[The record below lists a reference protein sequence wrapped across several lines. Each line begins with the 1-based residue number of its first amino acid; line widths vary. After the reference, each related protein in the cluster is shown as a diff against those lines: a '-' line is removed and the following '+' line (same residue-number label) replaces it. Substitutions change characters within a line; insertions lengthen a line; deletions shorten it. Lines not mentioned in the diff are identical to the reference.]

1 MNILGNLK
9 YAPGARKKVKRIGRG
24 VGSGHGKTAGK
35 GHKGQRSRSGDQ
47 IRPWFEGG
55 QMPLNRRIPKFGFK
69 SPFRVEFQVVNVS
82 TLAKLAEDGKL
93 ADGVVTPEV
102 LYKLGAVSKKLQPVK
117 ILGDGAITK
126 KLNVTANDFS
136 ESAAK
141 KIEEAGGSVKRIP
154 EFIKKDSIGD
164 TAKGEPRNGRLKH
177 KAKKINN

>member
-69 SPFRVEFQVVNVS
+69 SPFRVEYQIVNLS
-82 TLAKLAEDGKL
+82 TLGKLADDGKL
-93 ADGVVTPEV
+93 ADGMVTPEV
-102 LYKLGAVSKKLQPVK
+102 LYRLGAVSKKSQPVK
-117 ILGDGAITK
+117 ILGDGTVSK
-126 KLNVTANDFS
+126 KLDVSANAFS
-136 ESAAK
+136 DSASK
-141 KIEEAGGSVKRIP
+141 KIEAAGGSVKKIP
-154 EFIKKDSIGD
+154 EFAPKDSVG
-164 TAKGEPRNGRLKH
+164 TATKTVES
-177 KAKKINN
+177 

>member
-24 VGSGHGKTAGK
+24 VGSGHGKTATK

-69 SPFRVEFQVVNVS
+69 SPFRVEYQIVNVS
-82 TLAKLAEDGKL
+82 TLGKLAESGKL

-102 LYKLGAVSKKLQPVK
+102 LYKIGAVSKKSLPVK
-117 ILGDGAITK
+117 ILGDGTLSM
-126 KLNVTANDFS
+126 KLNVSANAFS
-136 ESAAK
+136 ASALE
-141 KIEEAGGSVKRIP
+141 KIRAAGGTVQRIP
-154 EFIKKDSIGD
+154 ATVGTKTLES
-164 TAKGEPRNGRLKH
+164 
-177 KAKKINN
+177 

>member
-9 YAPGARKKVKRIGRG
+9 YAPGARKKVKRLGRG

-82 TLAKLAEDGKL
+82 TLGKL
-93 ADGVVTPEV
+93 ADDGKLPNGVVTPEV
-102 LYKLGAVSKKLQPVK
+102 LYKLGAVSKKSVPVK
-117 ILGDGAITK
+117 ILGDGALTK
-126 KLNVTANDFS
+126 KLDVSANAFS
-136 ESAAK
+136 ESASK
-141 KIEEAGGSVKRIP
+141 KIESAGGSIRKIS
-154 EFIKKDSIGD
+154 EFPAEKQNES
-164 TAKGEPRNGRLKH
+164 
-177 KAKKINN
+177 

>member
-69 SPFRVEFQVVNVS
+69 APFRVEFQIVNVS
-82 TLAKLAEDGKL
+82 TLGKLAEDGKL
-93 ADGVVTPEV
+93 TDGVVTPEV
-102 LYKLGAVSKKLQPVK
+102 LYKVGAVSKKSAPVK
-117 ILGDGAITK
+117 ILGDGDLSK
-126 KLNVTANDFS
+126 KLDVTANAFS
-136 ESAAK
+136 ATASE
-141 KIEEAGGSVKRIP
+141 KIKAAGGTVQMISAFA
-154 EFIKKDSIGD
+154 E
-164 TAKGEPRNGRLKH
+164 AKN
-177 KAKKINN
+177 A